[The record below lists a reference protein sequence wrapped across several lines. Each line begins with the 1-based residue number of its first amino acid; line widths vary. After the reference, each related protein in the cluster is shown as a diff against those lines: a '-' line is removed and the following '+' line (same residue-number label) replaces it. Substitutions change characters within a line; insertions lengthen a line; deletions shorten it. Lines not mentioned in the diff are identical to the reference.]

1 MAAKS
6 SCSSVGHVG
15 NLLTVT
21 LGQSGAAFPV
31 SLPWLLSSAL
41 LLMQLLLLQ
50 LLVLHASLELLQS
63 ASLAAHQGAT
73 WPLSPQHFV
82 AGSVAM
88 VSYATQLQQPVK
100 WPV

>member
-21 LGQSGAAFPV
+21 LGQLGAAFPV

-50 LLVLHASLELLQS
+50 LHASLELLQG